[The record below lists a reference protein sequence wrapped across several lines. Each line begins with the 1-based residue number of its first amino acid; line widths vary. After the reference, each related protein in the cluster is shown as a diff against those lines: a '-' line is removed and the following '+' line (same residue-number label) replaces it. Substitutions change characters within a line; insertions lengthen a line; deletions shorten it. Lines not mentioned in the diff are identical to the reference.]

1 MADQRGP
8 QKSRGS
14 IGVRIF
20 SLFEGVTIALD
31 SLRANRVRAAL
42 TILGVAV
49 GVFVVVVISAAIH
62 GINASVAR
70 DFEKAGPTT
79 FTMTRFPITFEACD
93 GTDDTCKWRHNPRLT
108 FADAKSIGTLSTVRA
123 ACAQMNLNREVRY
136 KDRDL
141 PSTTVIG
148 TMANWTIVDH
158 AGDLYPGRSFT
169 ESEESNGERV
179 AIINDEMAT
188 RLFGD
193 SDPLD
198 KVISISNV
206 PFHVIGVYH
215 YEASFLSGGNRP
227 RAIVPFETAYRSLN
241 ASFNNVA
248 IAVVPRDDVTRDQSQ
263 DEVIALMRAR
273 RALRPAQE
281 NNFAIITSDKLFET
295 YNKIFGMFFLVMI
308 VLSAI
313 GLLVGGV
320 GVIAIMMI
328 SVTERTREIGVR
340 KALGAT
346 RGTIL
351 WQFLVEAVT
360 LTAIGAVIGL
370 IGGGIVSVII
380 RNATPIKASIPPLA
394 IVAALGASAITGV
407 IFGMLPAMRASKL
420 DPVDALRYE

>member
-1 MADQRGP
+1 MRNE
-8 QKSRGS
+8 RGS
-14 IGVRIF
+14 LAVRIL

-31 SLRANRVRAAL
+31 SLRQNRVRAAL

-62 GINASVAR
+62 GINASVAK

-79 FTMTRFPITFEACD
+79 FTLNRFPITFEACD
-93 GTDDTCKWRHNPRLT
+93 GTDDTCKWRRNPRLT
-108 FADAKSIGTLSTVRA
+108 FADAKALGTLSTVRA
-123 ACAQMNLNREVRY
+123 ASAQMNLGREVRY

-148 TMANWTIVDH
+148 AMANWTIVDH

-169 ESEESNGERV
+169 ESEETNGEHV
-179 AIINDEMAT
+179 AIINDEMAK
-188 RLFGD
+188 RLFAE

-198 KVISISNV
+198 KVISIGNV
-206 PFHVIGVYH
+206 PFRVIGIYH
-215 YEASFLSGGNRP
+215 YEASFLTGGNRP
-227 RAIVPFETAYRSLN
+227 RAIVPFETAYRSLH
-241 ASFNNVA
+241 AAFNNVA
-248 IAVVPRDDVTRDQSQ
+248 IAVVPREDVTRDQAQ
-263 DEVIALMRAR
+263 DEVIAMMRAR
-273 RALRPAQE
+273 HALRPAQD
-281 NNFAIITSDKLFET
+281 NNFAMITQDKLFET

-360 LTAIGAVIGL
+360 LTAIGAVCGL
-370 IGGGIVSVII
+370 IGGSIVSVII

>member
-1 MADQRGP
+1 MSGL
-8 QKSRGS
+8 
-14 IGVRIF
+14 GVRIF
-20 SLFEGVTIALD
+20 SLFEGVTIAID
-31 SLRANRVRAAL
+31 SLRANKVRAAL

-79 FTMTRFPITFEACD
+79 FSLNRYPITFEACD
-93 GTDDTCKWRHNPRLT
+93 GTDDTCKWLHNPRLS
-108 FADAKSIGTLSTVRA
+108 FADAKALNALSSVA
-123 ACAQMNLNREVRY
+123 AAGAQMNLGREVRY

-141 PSTTVIG
+141 TSTQVIG
-148 TMANWTIVDH
+148 TTANWTIIDH

-169 ESEESNGERV
+169 ESEETNGERV
-179 AIINDEMAT
+179 AIVNDEMAT

-198 KVISISNV
+198 KVISISGV
-206 PFHVIGVYH
+206 PFTVIGVYH
-215 YEASFLSGGNRP
+215 YEASFLAGGNRP

-241 ASFNNVA
+241 AAYNNVQ
-248 IAVVPRDDVTRDQSQ
+248 IAVVPRSDVTREQAQ
-263 DEVIALMRAR
+263 DDVIATMRAR
-273 RALRPAQE
+273 RGLRPAQD
-281 NNFAIITSDKLFET
+281 NNFAIITQDKLFET
-295 YNKIFGMFFLVMI
+295 YNKMFGMFFLVMI

-360 LTAIGAVIGL
+360 LTAIGAIVGL
-370 IGGGIVSVII
+370 IAGSAVSLLVRKIS
-380 RNATPIKASIPPLA
+380 PIQASIPPLA

-407 IFGMLPAMRASKL
+407 IFGMLPAMRASRL

>member
-1 MADQRGP
+1 MALRFRGF
-8 QKSRGS
+8 
-14 IGVRIF
+14 V
-20 SLFEGVTIALD
+20 LFEGVVIALD
-31 SLRANRVRAAL
+31 SIRANRVRAAL

-79 FTMTRFPITFEACD
+79 FFLSRYPMTFENCD
-93 GTDDTCKWRHNPRLT
+93 GSDDTCKWLHNPKLT
-108 FADAKSIGTLSTVRA
+108 FADAKAIDALPSIRA
-123 ACAQMNLNREVRY
+123 AEAQLGMSREVRY
-136 KDRDL
+136 MDRDL
-141 PSTTVIG
+141 SSTQVIG
-148 TMANWTIVDH
+148 ATSNWTIIDH

-169 ESEESNGERV
+169 DAEETNGANV
-179 AIINDEMAT
+179 VIVNDEMAT
-188 RLFGD
+188 KLFGD

-198 KVISISNV
+198 KVVNISNT
-206 PFHVIGVYH
+206 PFRVIGVYH
-215 YEASFLSGGNRP
+215 YAASFLTGGNRP
-227 RAIVPFETAYRSLN
+227 RAIIPFETACRSLHAYCAN
-241 ASFNNVA
+241 IG
-248 IAVVPRDDVTRDQSQ
+248 IAVMPRDEVTRDDAMDDVTG
-263 DEVIALMRAR
+263 AMRAR
-273 RALRPAQE
+273 HRLHPAQD
-281 NNFAIITSDKLFET
+281 NDFAFITQDQLMNT

-320 GVIAIMMI
+320 GVVAIMMI

-360 LTAIGAVIGL
+360 LTAIGAMIGL
-370 IGGGIVSVII
+370 MFGAIVSVIV
-380 RNATPIKASIPPLA
+380 RNATPIQATIPPLA
-394 IVAALGASAITGV
+394 IVAALGASAVTGIV
-407 IFGMLPAMRASKL
+407 FGMLPAMRAARL

>member
-1 MADQRGP
+1 MGDRN
-8 QKSRGS
+8 GS
-14 IGVRIF
+14 IGVRIY

-31 SLRANRVRAAL
+31 SLRQNRVRAAL

-79 FTMTRFPITFEACD
+79 FTLNRFPITFEACD
-93 GTDDTCKWRHNPRLT
+93 GTDDTCKWRHNPRMS
-108 FADAKSIGTLSTVRA
+108 FADAKAIGTLSTIRA
-123 ACAQMNLNREVRY
+123 ACAQMNLGREVRY

-169 ESEESNGERV
+169 ESEETNGDHV

-206 PFHVIGVYH
+206 PFVVIGVYH

-227 RAIVPFETAYRSLN
+227 RAIIPFETAYRSLN
-241 ASFNNVA
+241 ASFNNIA
-248 IAVVPRDDVTRDQSQ
+248 IAVVPRDDVTRDQAQ

-273 RALRPAQE
+273 RALRPAQD
-281 NNFAIITSDKLFET
+281 NNFAIITQDKLFET

-360 LTAIGAVIGL
+360 LTAIGAICGL

-380 RNATPIKASIPPLA
+380 RNATPIKASIPPFA